1 MAPVATA
8 RLNNI
13 VWKLHEQRSRVTELI
28 ELRKKYLEAAY
39 AAQIDSDKKL
49 LRSQLHRLHS
59 PLLRA
64 FLQARLKKLD
74 EQLKERRA

>member
-13 VWKLHEQRSRVTELI
+13 VWKLHEQRSRMTESI

-49 LRSQLHRLHS
+49 LQSQIHRLHPS
-59 PLLRA
+59 LQRA
-64 FLQARLKKLD
+64 FLQARLEKLNRQ
-74 EQLKERRA
+74 EKERRQ